1 MTPQN
6 VAQDNLAGTVSLVNI
21 GTIPLGTNVTAYDR
35 LPNGD
40 QLLAFDTTVSLPGG
54 VTARPGAVEAH
65 GVADLLLSFDTSGT
79 VGGSDQPG
87 TASSRT
93 GVRKQLATCRP

>member
-1 MTPQN
+1 VVCFT
-6 VAQDNLAGTVSLVNI
+6 GT
-21 GTIPLGTNVTAYDR
+21 TYPLEFDATANGV
-35 LPNGD
+35 PNGVITD
-40 QLLAFDTTVSLPGG
+40 
-54 VTARPGAVEAH
+54 AV

-87 TASSRT
+87 TASCRT